1 MCTPT
6 KLKGA
11 SPVASVRT
19 LDRFTRLPTRFAAV
33 RSPGDT
39 AKPCECVACALL
51 VRCLCVADVCLPET
65 EIRAENWQAARCCAD
80 RSEVTR
86 GAPPTRPHSLLSTHH
101 MFFAPKKSP
110 LIGRSYASG
119 CVVQRG
125 SVRDVAWI
133 VAVEGMWRAAN
144 VGCRYRPQTGMRKM
158 RFVWRGSQRNKPT
171 PPRMKRV
178 GWMGTL
184 SCIAGD
190 PHCTNVSAFDSSVV
204 KADHPISDCTGRH
217 GNRGKRLTNVGSR
230 AIAFRAAGHDNS
242 YRDSFVRHVG
252 K

>member
-1 MCTPT
+1 M
-6 KLKGA
+6 
-11 SPVASVRT
+11 
-19 LDRFTRLPTRFAAV
+19 
-33 RSPGDT
+33 
-39 AKPCECVACALL
+39 
-51 VRCLCVADVCLPET
+51 RCLRVADVCLPET
-65 EIRAENWQAARCCAD
+65 EIRAENWQAARRWPIDPRRQGGRGPNAIATNVYLRATCFLLRESRPWSDA
-80 RSEVTR
+80 VTPAVTSSR
-86 GAPPTRPHSLLSTHH
+86 G
-101 MFFAPKKSP
+101 
-110 LIGRSYASG
+110 G
-119 CVVQRG
+119 VVRG
-125 SVRDVAWI
+125 VAWI

-158 RFVWRGSQRNKPT
+158 RFVWRGSQRKKPT

-190 PHCTNVSAFDSSVV
+190 PHCTNVSAFDSFVV

-242 YRDSFVRHVG
+242 YRDSFVRHAG